1 MLNLAHRVQQ
11 IKPSATLA
19 ISARTNELIA
29 SGKDI
34 INLSV
39 GEPDFDTPEHIKQA
53 AIKALAEGFT
63 KYTPIDGIPALKKAI
78 VAKFAKENNLNY
90 ETHEIMVSC
99 GAKQV
104 LYNLTQVLLE
114 KGTEAI
120 VPVPYW
126 VSYPE
131 MVKLAEADPVF
142 IHTKFEDRY
151 KITPAQLSAAIN
163 ENTRLLILNSPS
175 NPTGICYSAE
185 ELKALADVLVKH
197 PNIVLVADDIYE
209 HIIWDKSKYHNI
221 LNICP
226 ELKDRTL
233 IVNGVSKAYAM
244 TGWRIGYAAG
254 PKTLIDAMKKIQSQ
268 STSNPCSIAQRAAV
282 EALSGDQSSIAEM
295 VKAYKERHDFVHQ
308 SLNQLPGVR
317 CPAADGTFYA
327 FPDISECMKNLGIN
341 NDIDFAEK
349 LLLEANVAVVPGTE
363 FGAPGHMRVSYATS
377 MDRLKTAM
385 ERIKAV
391 L

>member
-53 AIKALAEGFT
+53 AVKALAEGFT

-78 VAKFAKENNLNY
+78 AAKFAKENNLNY

-131 MVKLAEADPVF
+131 MVKLAEAEPVF

-185 ELKALADVLVKH
+185 ELKALADVLLEH

-254 PKTLIDAMKKIQSQ
+254 PKILIDAMKKIQSQ

-317 CPAADGTFYA
+317 CPAADGTFYV
-327 FPDISECMKNLGIN
+327 FPDISECMKKLGIN

-377 MDRLKTAM
+377 MDQLKTAM
-385 ERIKAV
+385 ERIKAA